1 LIVITQKKQP
11 GIAIKIATKHM
22 KDMCEIS
29 KDKTLPLSVDEVV
42 KLAKIFCSKKSDLAC
57 VELSAKLKK
66 FTEIVFP
73 RN

>member
-1 LIVITQKKQP
+1 
-11 GIAIKIATKHM
+11 M